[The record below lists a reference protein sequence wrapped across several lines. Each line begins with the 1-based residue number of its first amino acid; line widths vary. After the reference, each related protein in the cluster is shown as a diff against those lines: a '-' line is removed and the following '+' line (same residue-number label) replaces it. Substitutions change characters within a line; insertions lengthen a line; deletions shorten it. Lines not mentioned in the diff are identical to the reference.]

1 MYIMKQLYTVFTAV
15 ILFTG
20 TLTAQNDLEFT
31 IDEVI
36 ELAKEQSPEGLLAKH
51 SFRASY
57 WQYRSYK
64 AGFLPSLVFA
74 ATAPNFSR
82 AMTAVQQENGTYLYL
97 QDYSN
102 RLSGAIN
109 IEQNVPLT
117 GGQIT
122 LGSNLSRTDIFGD
135 DGYVQY
141 LSSPLSVT
149 YSQSLFGLNNLK
161 WDKKIEPLRYEE
173 ARKRYL
179 RAVEN
184 VAIVAVRYFFNL
196 AEAQQRVAIAE
207 FNKANNDS
215 LYKIS
220 RGRYNIGTIGEND
233 MLQSELNYMNACA
246 TLNDAILNLAAS
258 KNRLRSFLGFNESVN
273 ISIVIP
279 SEAPKLDLNEDKVME
294 LAKANSPDLIGYER
308 QLIEAQRSVASAKA
322 SRGFSADLYM
332 QFGLDQRSGTRQ
344 SSGKIADAYKKPG
357 DMERVQLGLRIPIL
371 DWGKGKGRVK
381 MAQSNQELTK
391 VQILQ
396 AITDFEQDVILQVN
410 QYNMQAE
417 QYQITTKADT
427 IAQKRYTV
435 SMQRYLTDKI
445 DITEMNNAQND
456 RDNARLRSVSA
467 LRNYWTYYYTIR
479 QLTLYD
485 LLSNKPL
492 ETDYDKLI
500 E

>member
-1 MYIMKQLYTVFTAV
+1 MRKLYAAFVVAT
-15 ILFTG
+15 LFAG
-20 TLTAQNDLEFT
+20 TISAQNNLEFT

-36 ELAKEQSPEGLLAKH
+36 EMAKEQSPEGIQAKH

-64 AGFLPSLVFA
+64 AGFLPSLVFS

-82 AMTAVQQENGTYLYL
+82 AMTAVQQENGAYLYL

-102 RLSGAIN
+102 RLSGAVN

-117 GGQIT
+117 GGQFSI
-122 LGSNLSRTDIFGD
+122 GSNLSRTDIFGD
-135 DGYVQY
+135 DGYTQY
-141 LSSPLSVT
+141 LSSPLSIT
-149 YSQSLFGLNNLK
+149 YSQSLFGLNSIK
-161 WDKKIEPLRYEE
+161 WDRKVEPLKYEE
-173 ARKRYL
+173 AKKRYL
-179 RAVEN
+179 RSVET
-184 VAIVAVRYFFNL
+184 VSITAIRYFFNL

-207 FNKANNDS
+207 FNKVNTDS
-215 LYKIS
+215 LYKIAK
-220 RGRYNIGTIGEND
+220 GRYNIGTIGEND

-246 TLNDAILNLAAS
+246 TLNDAVLNLAAS
-258 KNRLRSFLGFNESVN
+258 KNRLRSFLGFNESVD
-273 ISIVIP
+273 ISIIIP
-279 SEAPKLDLNEDKVME
+279 SEAPKLELSIDKVME
-294 LAKANSPDLIGYER
+294 HAKQNSPDLLAYER
-308 QLIEAQRSVASAKA
+308 QLIEAKRNVASAKA

-332 QFGLDQRSGTRQ
+332 QFGLDQRSGTRNN
-344 SSGKIADAYKKPG
+344 SGKIADAYKKPG

-381 MAQSNQELTK
+381 MAQSNEELTK
-391 VQILQ
+391 VQVQQ

-410 QYNMQAE
+410 QYHMQSE

-427 IAQKRYTV
+427 IAQKRYSV

-456 RDNARLRSVSA
+456 RDNARLRSVTA
-467 LRNYWTYYYTIR
+467 LRNYWTYYYTVR

-485 LLSNKPL
+485 LINDKPL

>member
-1 MYIMKQLYTVFTAV
+1 MRQIR
-15 ILFTG
+15 ILFLLAGLFAG
-20 TLTAQNDLEFT
+20 TLNAQNSLEFT

-36 ELAKEQSPEGLLAKH
+36 ELAKEQSPEGIQAKH

-64 AGFLPSLVFA
+64 AGFLPSLVFS

-102 RLSGAIN
+102 RLTGAIN

-117 GGQIT
+117 GGQFT
-122 LGSNLSRTDIFGD
+122 VGSSLSRTDIFGD
-135 DGYVQY
+135 EGYIQY

-149 YSQSLFGLNNLK
+149 YTQSLFGLNTLK
-161 WDKKIEPLRYEE
+161 WDKKVEPLRYEE
-173 ARKRYL
+173 AKKRYL
-179 RAVEN
+179 KSVET
-184 VAIVAVRYFFNL
+184 VSITAIRYFFNL

-207 FNKANNDS
+207 FNKMNTDS
-215 LYKIS
+215 LYKIA

-246 TLNDAILNLAAS
+246 TLNDAALNLAAS

-273 ISIVIP
+273 ISIIIP
-279 SEAPKLDLNEDKVME
+279 DEAPKLNLDTQQIME
-294 LAKANSPDLIGYER
+294 LARQNSPDLLAYQR
-308 QLIEAQRSVASAKA
+308 QLIEAQRNVASAKA

-332 QFGLDQRSGTRQ
+332 QFGLDQRSGTRL
-344 SSGKIADAYKKPG
+344 SSGTIPDAYKKPG
-357 DMERVQLGLRIPIL
+357 DMERIQLGLKIPIL

-381 MAQSNQELTK
+381 MAQSNEELTK
-391 VQILQ
+391 VQIQQ
-396 AITDFEQDVILQVN
+396 AITDFEQDVILQIN
-410 QYNMQAE
+410 QYSIQAE
-417 QYQITTKADT
+417 QYRITTKADT
-427 IAQKRYTV
+427 IAQKRYSV

-456 RDNARLRSVSA
+456 RDNARLRSVTA

-479 QLTLYD
+479 QLTLFD
-485 LLSNKPL
+485 LHANKPL

>member
-1 MYIMKQLYTVFTAV
+1 MRQLYTILVV
-15 ILFTG
+15 ITLFTDAIS
-20 TLTAQNDLEFT
+20 AQNNLEFT

-36 ELAKEQSPEGLLAKH
+36 GLAKEQSPEGILAKH

-64 AGFLPSLVFA
+64 AGFLPSLVFSA
-74 ATAPNFSR
+74 SAPNFSR
-82 AMTAVQQENGTYLYL
+82 AMTAVQQENGSYLYL

-117 GGQIT
+117 GGQFSI
-122 LGSNLSRTDIFGD
+122 GSNLSRTDILGD

-141 LSSPLSVT
+141 LSSPLNVT

-173 ARKRYL
+173 AKKRYL

-184 VAIVAVRYFFNL
+184 VSITAVRYFFNL

-207 FNKANNDS
+207 FNKLNNDS
-215 LYKIS
+215 LYKIAK
-220 RGRYNIGTIGEND
+220 GRYNIGTIGEND

-246 TLNDAILNLAAS
+246 TLNDAVLDLASS

-273 ISIVIP
+273 ISIIIP
-279 SEAPKLDLNEDKVME
+279 EEAPKLNLNVDKIME
-294 LAKANSPDLIGYER
+294 LAKQNSPDLLSHER
-308 QLIEAQRSVASAKA
+308 QLMEAQRNVASAKA

-344 SSGKIADAYKKPG
+344 SSGNIPDAYKKPG
-357 DMERVQLGLRIPIL
+357 DMERIQLGLRIPIL

-381 MAQSNQELTK
+381 MAQSNEELTK
-391 VQILQ
+391 VQVQQ
-396 AITDFEQDVILQVN
+396 AVTDFEQDVILQVN

-427 IAQKRYTV
+427 IAQKRYSV

-456 RDNARLRSVSA
+456 RDNARLRSVTA

-485 LLSNKPL
+485 LLNSKPL

-500 E
+500 D

>member
-1 MYIMKQLYTVFTAV
+1 MTA
-15 ILFTG
+15 LLSG
-20 TLTAQNDLEFT
+20 TAGAQNSLEFT

-36 ELAKEQSPEGLLAKH
+36 ELAKEQSPEGILAKH

-64 AGFLPSLVFA
+64 AGFLPSLVFS

-82 AMTAVQQENGTYLYL
+82 AMTAVQQEDGTYLYL

-109 IEQNVPLT
+109 IEQSVPVT
-117 GGQIT
+117 GGQFSI
-122 LGSNLSRTDIFGD
+122 GSNLSRTDIFGN

-141 LSSPLSVT
+141 LSSPLNVT
-149 YSQSLFGLNNLK
+149 YSQSLFGLNSFK

-173 ARKRYL
+173 AKKRYL

-184 VAIVAVRYFFNL
+184 VSITAVRYFFNL

-207 FNKANNDS
+207 FNRVNNDS
-215 LYKIS
+215 LYKIA

-246 TLNDAILNLAAS
+246 TLNDAILNLAVA
-258 KNRLRSFLGFNESVN
+258 KNRLRSFLGFNESVD
-273 ISIVIP
+273 ISIIIP
-279 SEAPKLDLNEDKVME
+279 DEAPKLDLNVDKVME
-294 LAKANSPDLIGYER
+294 LAKLNSPDLLGYER
-308 QLIEAQRSVASAKA
+308 QLIEAQRNVASAKA
-322 SRGFSADLYM
+322 ARGFSADIYM

-344 SSGKIADAYKKPG
+344 NSGKILDAYRKPG
-357 DMERVQLGLRIPIL
+357 DMERIQLGLRIPIL

-381 MAQSNQELTK
+381 MAQSNEELTK
-391 VQILQ
+391 VQVQ
-396 AITDFEQDVILQVN
+396 QSITDFEQDVILQVN

-417 QYQITTKADT
+417 QYRITAKADT
-427 IAQKRYTV
+427 VAQKRYSV

-456 RDNARLRSVSA
+456 RDNARLRSVTA
-467 LRNYWTYYYTIR
+467 LRNYWTYYYTVR

-485 LLSNKPL
+485 MLNNKPL
-492 ETDYDKLI
+492 DTDYDKLI

>member
-1 MYIMKQLYTVFTAV
+1 MRQLYTLAV
-15 ILFTG
+15 AILFAG
-20 TLTAQNDLEFT
+20 TVIAQNNLEFT

-36 ELAKEQSPEGLLAKH
+36 ELAKEQSPEGIQAKH

-64 AGFLPSLVFA
+64 AGFLPSLVFS

-82 AMTAVQQENGTYLYL
+82 AMTAVQQGDGTYLYR

-102 RLSGAIN
+102 RLSGALN

-117 GGQIT
+117 GGQFSI
-122 LGSNLSRTDIFGD
+122 GSNLSRTDIFGEN
-135 DGYVQY
+135 GYVQY
-141 LSSPLSVT
+141 LSSPLSMT
-149 YSQSLFGLNNLK
+149 YSQSLFGLNSLK

-173 ARKRYL
+173 AKKRYL

-184 VAIVAVRYFFNL
+184 VAINAIRYFFNL

-207 FNKANNDS
+207 FNRTNTDS
-215 LYKIS
+215 LYKIAK
-220 RGRYNIGTIGEND
+220 GRYNIGTIGEND

-246 TLNDAILNLAAS
+246 TLNDATLNLASS
-258 KNRLRSFLGFNESVN
+258 KNRLRSFLGFNESVD
-273 ISIVIP
+273 ISIIIP
-279 SEAPKLDLNEDKVME
+279 EDAPTLDIDVEKVME
-294 LAKANSPDLIGYER
+294 LAKENSPDLLGYER
-308 QLIEAQRSVASAKA
+308 QLIEAKRNVASAKS
-322 SRGFSADLYM
+322 SRGFSADLYL
-332 QFGLDQRSGTRQ
+332 QFGLDQRSGTNE
-344 SSGKIADAYKKPG
+344 SSGTIADAYKKPG
-357 DMERVQLGLRIPIL
+357 DMERIQLGLRIPIL
-371 DWGKGKGRVK
+371 DWGRGKGRVK
-381 MAQSNQELTK
+381 MAQSNEELAK
-391 VQILQ
+391 VQVQQ

-417 QYQITTKADT
+417 QYRITTKADT
-427 IAQKRYTV
+427 IARKRYDV

-467 LRNYWTYYYTIR
+467 LRNYWTYYFTIR

-485 LLSNKPL
+485 LIGKKPL

>member
-1 MYIMKQLYTVFTAV
+1 MKQLYTVFTAA
-15 ILFTG
+15 ILFAG
-20 TLTAQNDLEFT
+20 TITAQSNLEFT
-31 IDEVI
+31 IEDVI
-36 ELAKEQSPEGLLAKH
+36 ELAKEQSPEGMLAKH

-57 WQYRSYK
+57 WQYRSYR
-64 AGFLPSLVFA
+64 AGFLPSLVFS
-74 ATAPNFSR
+74 ATGPNFSR

-117 GGQIT
+117 GGQFTI
-122 LGSNLSRTDIFGD
+122 GSNLSRTDIFGE
-135 DGYVQY
+135 DGYIQY
-141 LSSPLSVT
+141 LSSPLSIS

-173 ARKRYL
+173 AKKKYL

-207 FNKANNDS
+207 FNKLNNDS
-215 LYKIS
+215 LYKIA

-279 SEAPKLDLNEDKVME
+279 SEAPNLNLDVDKVME
-294 LAKANSPDLIGYER
+294 LAKRNSPDLIGYER

-344 SSGKIADAYKKPG
+344 VSGTIEDAYKKPG
-357 DMERVQLGLRIPIL
+357 DMERIQLGLRIPIL

-391 VQILQ
+391 VQVQQ
-396 AITDFEQDVILQVN
+396 AVTDFEQDVILQVN
-410 QYNMQAE
+410 QYNMQAD

-427 IAQKRYTV
+427 IAQKRYNV

-456 RDNARLRSVSA
+456 RDNARLRSVTA

-485 LLSNKPL
+485 MILNKPL

-500 E
+500 D

>member
-1 MYIMKQLYTVFTAV
+1 MKQLYTAFIAA
-15 ILFTG
+15 ILFAG
-20 TLTAQNDLEFT
+20 TVTAQNNLEFT

-36 ELAKEQSPEGLLAKH
+36 ELAKEQSPEGMLAKH

-64 AGFLPSLVFA
+64 AGFLPSLVFS

-109 IEQNVPLT
+109 IEQNIPLT
-117 GGQIT
+117 GGQ
-122 LGSNLSRTDIFGD
+122 LSVGSNLSRTDIFGE
-135 DGYVQY
+135 DGYIQY
-141 LSSPLSVT
+141 LSSPLSIT

-161 WDKKIEPLRYEE
+161 WDKKTEPLKYEE
-173 ARKRYL
+173 AKKRYL
-179 RAVEN
+179 RSVEN
-184 VAIVAVRYFFNL
+184 VSIVAVRYFFNL

-215 LYKIS
+215 LYKIA

-273 ISIVIP
+273 ISIIIP
-279 SEAPKLDLNEDKVME
+279 AEAPKLELNTDKVME
-294 LAKANSPDLIGYER
+294 LAKKNSPDLIGYEL

-344 SSGKIADAYKKPG
+344 ISGTIGDAYKKPG

-391 VQILQ
+391 VQIQQ

-427 IAQKRYTV
+427 IAQKRYSV

-456 RDNARLRSVSA
+456 RDNARLRSVTA
-467 LRNYWTYYYTIR
+467 LRNYWTYYYTVR
-479 QLTLYD
+479 QLTLHD
-485 LLSNKPL
+485 LLNNKPL

>member
-1 MYIMKQLYTVFTAV
+1 MKRFYIIFVLT
-15 ILFTG
+15 ILFVG
-20 TLTAQNDLEFT
+20 TITAQNSLNFT
-31 IDEVI
+31 IAEVI
-36 ELAKEQSPEGLLAKH
+36 ELAKDQSPEGIQAKH

-57 WQYRSYK
+57 WQYRSYR
-64 AGFLPSLVFA
+64 AGFLPSLVFS

-82 AMTAVQQENGTYLYL
+82 AMTAVQQNDGSYEYR

-102 RLSGAIN
+102 RLSGALN
-109 IEQNVPLT
+109 IEQSVPLT
-117 GGQIT
+117 GGQFSV
-122 LGSNLSRTDIFGD
+122 GSNLSRTDIFGD

-149 YSQSLFGLNNLK
+149 YSQSLFGLNNFK
-161 WDKKIEPLRYEE
+161 WDKKVEPLRYEE
-173 ARKRYL
+173 AKKRYL
-179 RAVEN
+179 RATEN
-184 VAIVAVRYFFNL
+184 VSITAIRYFFNL

-207 FNKANNDS
+207 FNKTNNDS
-215 LYKIS
+215 LFRIAK
-220 RGRYNIGTIGEND
+220 GRYNIGTIGENE

-246 TLNDAILNLAAS
+246 TLNDAVLNLAAS
-258 KNRLRSFLGFNESVN
+258 KNRLRSFLGFNESVD
-273 ISIVIP
+273 ISIIIP
-279 SEAPKLDLNEDKVME
+279 MEAPKLDLDVEKVME
-294 LAKANSPDLIGYER
+294 LAKQNSPDLLAYER

-332 QFGLDQRSGTRQ
+332 QFGLDQRGTTV
-344 SSGKIADAYKKPG
+344 GDAYKKPG
-357 DMERVQLGLRIPIL
+357 DMERVQLGVRVPIL

-381 MAQSNQELTK
+381 MAQSNEELTK
-391 VQILQ
+391 VQVQQ

-410 QYNMQAE
+410 QYNMQAD
-417 QYQITTKADT
+417 QYQITAKADT
-427 IAQKRYTV
+427 IAQKRYDV

-456 RDNARLRSVSA
+456 RDNANLRSVSA
-467 LRNYWTYYYTIR
+467 LRNYWTYYYTVR

-485 LLSNKPL
+485 LINNKPL